1 MFDQTSHV
9 GMCSSHL
16 TKGSL
21 YSNAIHTTVIHCN
34 EFFGKFAVSVVLP
47 YALLMENVNFWS

>member
-1 MFDQTSHV
+1 
-9 GMCSSHL
+9 MCSSHL